1 MRTVDEIC
9 VQLERQCRVSCHCQH
24 KLCFHMK
31 NAFPW
36 TSARREVLAASPEL
50 GQCMHL
56 LEKAAIENLGPNLQ
70 INFPWRVS
78 SFQFFGPE
86 LLFWLR
92 VKFALM
98 CTRFEDWPIEAPFDM
113 IPFRLYSNATRVGNA
128 TEAGV
133 ELMLGARMCSR
144 YDPTALRGTSAD
156 WQSRSTTLASS
167 FSTPSSDENTELQDI
182 IRQHGLVCDGAQ
194 YFSQFCFEVLD
205 CPAMEMVLATMRI
218 PFKNLPVMRRF
229 YSAWLSHENRG
240 ADRISDLA
248 VILTVPFERAR
259 MECGHHSEQGENSC
273 DNCATLRRRIDR
285 AIRQTQEAQTLLEKA
300 LPNSEVEAT
309 KCLEV
314 VEQLREKFRLF
325 ATSE

>member
-1 MRTVDEIC
+1 
-9 VQLERQCRVSCHCQH
+9 
-24 KLCFHMK
+24 
-31 NAFPW
+31 
-36 TSARREVLAASPEL
+36 
-50 GQCMHL
+50 MHL

-70 INFPWRVS
+70 INFPLRVS

-92 VKFALM
+92 VKFALMCTRFEDVCALM

-156 WQSRSTTLASS
+156 WQSRSTKLASS

-194 YFSQFCFEVLD
+194 YFSQFCFELLD

-229 YSAWLSHENRG
+229 YSAWLSHQNRG